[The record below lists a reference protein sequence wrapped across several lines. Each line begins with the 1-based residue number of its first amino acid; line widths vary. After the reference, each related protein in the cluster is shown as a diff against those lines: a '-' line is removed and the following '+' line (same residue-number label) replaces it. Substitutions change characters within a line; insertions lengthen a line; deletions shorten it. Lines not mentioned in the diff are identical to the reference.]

1 MPHETPT
8 IESSLADMPKRDWLR
23 AIEAVAEE
31 DGYFQSLGKRH
42 FSAFIERETTLLVTF
57 ETYQGMHALS
67 DRAQPLGWDMVRNH
81 DWSHLCLASD
91 GDTWF
96 RAEEVY
102 AYFDRLIDDGFFDEF
117 DQVLFYGAGPCAY
130 AAAAY
135 SVASPGAAVVA
146 IQPQATLNPRITDWD
161 DRFTD
166 MRILDF
172 TSRYGYAPD
181 MLDAAE
187 RVFVLYDPR
196 EKLDAMHAAL
206 FTRANV
212 TKLRMPFMGDALQT
226 DLLEIDQLDPLLQ
239 AAAGAT
245 TNSASGVS
253 NFDKVA
259 PVLDRMAEIGLPLC
273 THGEVTDSE
282 IDIFDREAVFID
294 RVLDPIRRA
303 HPALRVIMEHITT
316 ADAADYV
323 RSADSGLAATITTHH
338 LVINRNHILAGGIR
352 PHYYCL
358 PVAKRESHRLALRQ
372 AATSGDPR
380 FFLGT
385 DSAPHTDAVK
395 LQPCGCAGCFT
406 APNTMSIL
414 AQVFEEDGALDKLE
428 AFTSLNGP
436 AFYGL
441 PPNETR
447 ITLRRETPTHP
458 TSIDTPD
465 GPVTVF
471 DPGFDLHWTT

>member
-1 MPHETPT
+1 
-8 IESSLADMPKRDWLR
+8 
-23 AIEAVAEE
+23 
-31 DGYFQSLGKRH
+31 LGKRH

-67 DRAQPLGWDMVRNH
+67 DKAQPLGWDMVRNH

-135 SVASPGAAVVA
+135 SVAAPGAAVVA
-146 IQPQATLNPRITDWD
+146 IQPQATLNPRITEWD
-161 DRFTD
+161 DRFAD

-196 EKLDAMHAAL
+196 ERLDAMHAAL

-239 AAAGAT
+239 AAAEGT
-245 TNSASGVS
+245 
-253 NFDKVA
+253 
-259 PVLDRMAEIGLPLC
+259 L
-273 THGEVTDSE
+273 
-282 IDIFDREAVFID
+282 
-294 RVLDPIRRA
+294 
-303 HPALRVIMEHITT
+303 
-316 ADAADYV
+316 DAARFAALYRARRDYLPYLRNLSQAINTQGRELLLEALCANV
-323 RSADSGLAATITTHH
+323 SARMKAPRFARRLERIRARRKARVAEAAT
-338 LVINRNHILAGGIR
+338 
-352 PHYYCL
+352 
-358 PVAKRESHRLALRQ
+358 
-372 AATSGDPR
+372 ATG
-380 FFLGT
+380 
-385 DSAPHTDAVK
+385 
-395 LQPCGCAGCFT
+395 
-406 APNTMSIL
+406 
-414 AQVFEEDGALDKLE
+414 
-428 AFTSLNGP
+428 
-436 AFYGL
+436 
-441 PPNETR
+441 
-447 ITLRRETPTHP
+447 
-458 TSIDTPD
+458 
-465 GPVTVF
+465 
-471 DPGFDLHWTT
+471 

>member
-1 MPHETPT
+1 MPRETPT

-42 FSAFIERETTLLVTF
+42 FSAFIERKTTLLVTF

-67 DRAQPLGWDMVRNH
+67 DKAQPLGWDMVRNH

-239 AAAGAT
+239 AAADGTLDAARFAALYRARRDYLPYLR
-245 TNSASGVS
+245 NLSQAVNAQGRERLLEAVCANVSARMS
-253 NFDKVA
+253 A
-259 PVLDRMAEIGLPLC
+259 PRFARRLERIRAR
-273 THGEVTDSE
+273 
-282 IDIFDREAVFID
+282 REAAVTE
-294 RVLDPIRRA
+294 VA
-303 HPALRVIMEHITT
+303 T
-316 ADAADYV
+316 AT
-323 RSADSGLAATITTHH
+323 G
-338 LVINRNHILAGGIR
+338 
-352 PHYYCL
+352 
-358 PVAKRESHRLALRQ
+358 
-372 AATSGDPR
+372 
-380 FFLGT
+380 
-385 DSAPHTDAVK
+385 
-395 LQPCGCAGCFT
+395 
-406 APNTMSIL
+406 
-414 AQVFEEDGALDKLE
+414 
-428 AFTSLNGP
+428 
-436 AFYGL
+436 
-441 PPNETR
+441 
-447 ITLRRETPTHP
+447 
-458 TSIDTPD
+458 
-465 GPVTVF
+465 
-471 DPGFDLHWTT
+471 

>member
-1 MPHETPT
+1 
-8 IESSLADMPKRDWLR
+8 
-23 AIEAVAEE
+23 
-31 DGYFQSLGKRH
+31 
-42 FSAFIERETTLLVTF
+42 
-57 ETYQGMHALS
+57 
-67 DRAQPLGWDMVRNH
+67 MVRNH

-239 AAAGAT
+239 AAADGTLDASRFAALFRARRDYLPYLR
-245 TNSASGVS
+245 NLSQAVNAQGRERLLEAVCANVSARMS
-253 NFDKVA
+253 A
-259 PVLDRMAEIGLPLC
+259 PRFARRLERIRAR
-273 THGEVTDSE
+273 
-282 IDIFDREAVFID
+282 REAAVTE
-294 RVLDPIRRA
+294 VA
-303 HPALRVIMEHITT
+303 T
-316 ADAADYV
+316 AT
-323 RSADSGLAATITTHH
+323 G
-338 LVINRNHILAGGIR
+338 
-352 PHYYCL
+352 
-358 PVAKRESHRLALRQ
+358 
-372 AATSGDPR
+372 
-380 FFLGT
+380 
-385 DSAPHTDAVK
+385 
-395 LQPCGCAGCFT
+395 
-406 APNTMSIL
+406 
-414 AQVFEEDGALDKLE
+414 
-428 AFTSLNGP
+428 
-436 AFYGL
+436 
-441 PPNETR
+441 
-447 ITLRRETPTHP
+447 
-458 TSIDTPD
+458 
-465 GPVTVF
+465 
-471 DPGFDLHWTT
+471 